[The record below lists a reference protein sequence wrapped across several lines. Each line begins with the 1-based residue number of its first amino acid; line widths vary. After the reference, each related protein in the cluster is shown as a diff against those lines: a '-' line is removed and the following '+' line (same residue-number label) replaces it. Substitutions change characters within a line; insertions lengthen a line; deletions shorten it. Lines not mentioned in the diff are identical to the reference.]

1 MNVLI
6 TGGTGFVG
14 SYLTDRMLDL
24 GWNVTITG
32 RSKSVYEGRK
42 GFDHLICDTAEEGPW
57 QDHVSRADVIVNL
70 AGKNIFTP
78 WKDDVKKEIRESRIK
93 TTRNL
98 VSALDSGSNAVF
110 LSTSAAGFYGSRGD
124 EVLTEASP
132 MGQGFLAELCRD
144 WEKEAREA
152 ETRGARVVCMRFS
165 MILGKNGGALEKML
179 LPFKMCLG
187 GKLGSGEQWMSWMH
201 LEDLA
206 AAVLF
211 LIGNDAAEGPLNFC
225 SPLPLKNKDFTR
237 ALGTALG
244 RPAFFQVPS
253 FVLKTVMGELGDVV
267 LGSQRMKADGL
278 EKLGF
283 GFTYPEIKSALENI
297 VS

>member
-14 SYLTDRMLDL
+14 SCLTGRMLDM

-32 RSKSVYEGRK
+32 RSKSLHAGRK
-42 GFDHLICDTAEEGPW
+42 GFEHLICDTAEEGAW
-57 QDHVSRADVIVNL
+57 QDSVAKADAIVNL

-78 WKDDVKKEIRESRIK
+78 WKDAVKKEIRESRIR

-98 VSALDSGSNAVF
+98 VNALGSGSKAVF

-124 EVLTEASP
+124 EVLTESSP
-132 MGQGFLAELCRD
+132 MGQGFLADLCRD

-152 ETRGARVVCMRFS
+152 ETKGARVVCMRFS
-165 MILGKNGGALEKML
+165 MVLGKNGGALEKML
-179 LPFKMCLG
+179 LPFKLCLG

-206 AAVLF
+206 SAVLF
-211 LIGNDAAEGPLNFC
+211 LIGNDRAEGPLNFC
-225 SPLPLKNKDFTR
+225 SPSAVKNRDFTR
-237 ALGTALG
+237 ALAAALG

-253 FVLKTVMGELGDVV
+253 LVLKTVMGELGDVV
-267 LGSQRMKADGL
+267 LGSQRMAAGGL
-278 EKLGF
+278 ENLGF
-283 GFTYPEIKSALENI
+283 KFSYPDISRALESI
-297 VS
+297 VG